1 MATDFP
7 PLVQSKRH
15 PASKEAA
22 VQVDVGLA
30 GERVGLGDSRPSVAR
45 NAVGVVTSG

>member
-1 MATDFP
+1 MTTEFL

-15 PASKEAA
+15 PASREEAA
-22 VQVDVGLA
+22 QVDAGLA
-30 GERVGLGDSRPSVAR
+30 GELVGLGDSRPSVAR